1 MVAGMARR
9 RAGPRA
15 GCALL
20 LLPALARADCS
31 WTHESSGASW
41 DLTALQA
48 ADHYQFR
55 GMVGAQDSLHATT
68 ITAYEDYTYFLNL
81 CKCGRP
87 ARAPAP
93 AALVVPKL
101 RAHAISPVCPQAGD
115 GDQLRQVRRQG
126 RRARRGVPG
135 PPQPLGAR
143 VLRARFQRRLDV
155 GPQRRGRPF
164 TGRHADVRRRRDMPQ
179 ADRAAGGEGGRAAA
193 AAAARVQRRGRRACA
208 GGDRRLHGSPVS
220 GGRRQERLR
229 CRPGVRSTPSS
240 SPRPAG
246 AWRFLRA
253 AGRTAG
259 RCTYVPPAAPEPP
272 STYTETV
279 VEWASPTPGFR

>member
-87 ARAPAP
+87 AREAMVSDPHLLQMKSGLGSAHP
-93 AALVVPKL
+93 SPKL
-101 RAHAISPVCPQAGD
+101 SRKS
-115 GDQLRQVRRQG
+115 
-126 RRARRGVPG
+126 
-135 PPQPLGAR
+135 
-143 VLRARFQRRLDV
+143 F
-155 GPQRRGRPF
+155 F
-164 TGRHADVRRRRDMPQ
+164 
-179 ADRAAGGEGGRAAA
+179 
-193 AAAARVQRRGRRACA
+193 
-208 GGDRRLHGSPVS
+208 
-220 GGRRQERLR
+220 
-229 CRPGVRSTPSS
+229 
-240 SPRPAG
+240 
-246 AWRFLRA
+246 
-253 AGRTAG
+253 
-259 RCTYVPPAAPEPP
+259 
-272 STYTETV
+272 
-279 VEWASPTPGFR
+279 FR